1 MIIATTIS
9 VPMFPNQFFRYYLQ
23 LMEINARFR
32 TTFGR
37 NGTYMSS
44 TMTLINVTHQ
54 DTGYY
59 RFFYGHVE
67 VKQYIYVFVDNR
79 NLVIINDMSRYPD
92 YNLYFFHQGELG
104 VHIPCKP
111 THPNVSVSLIHVDQL
126 NKEPNYEDVLADP
139 HSSWSLEPELGLTLK
154 KVMISNTGNYRCVGT
169 MDNITDEKHFTISVK
184 GIELTRMGD
193 PDDPPEGSNVTLIC
207 RTLFAEIKFPSPP
220 EWAYEMKNTGRMKII
235 NELSPP
241 EGIQIK
247 THDYSKQRNTGG
259 FTLNYYESRL
269 DLFEVNQNTYTTF
282 QCKANKDKDA
292 VTKIISFQ
300 VKAKTNNQPVS
311 NFVLFEKTI
320 ETTTLVTLS
329 LTLAACL
336 VLGLGIGVKLYLEKR
351 QQVFPGVK
359 KLLAGNVKEIN
370 RQLPIEE
377 QTELLPYDKQWE
389 FPRYRLK
396 LGLISFNI
404 YLRPC
409 MIPMGIKGSEDTI
422 KTVAVK
428 MIRSHTNMAAMEAL
442 VSEMKILIYLGSHLN
457 VVSLLGACT
466 KQMSKGE
473 LFIIVE
479 YCRFGNLQNYLS
491 KHRNSF
497 INLVDGFGNM
507 KSVPDTKEI
516 PYVSEHQTERDNPC
530 DELPSD
536 RRPASERPEEPPV
549 ASANRYQPPTQPLYQ
564 NQPPAL
570 NYVLGRYIST
580 CDLISWSFQIAR
592 GMEYLVSKQVRVL
605 HGDLAARNVLLADDG
620 VVKLADFGMAKKMY
634 YEGNYERKE
643 GLMPVKW
650 MAIESLTDRI
660 FSSES
665 DVRMKQ
671 MTLNFS
677 CKKTKQSFKGMDA
690 GHQLIKEIQKGYRM
704 EKPEYAPN
712 LFGEIMTNCWKSDP
726 KERPTF
732 SQLREIISQHMT
744 DLTYGE

>member
-1 MIIATTIS
+1 M
-9 VPMFPNQFFRYYLQ
+9 R
-23 LMEINARFR
+23 INARLR
-32 TTFGR
+32 TTFGK

-44 TMTLINVTHQ
+44 TLTLINVTHQ
-54 DTGYY
+54 DTGYF

-67 VKQYIYVFVDNR
+67 VKQYIYVFDKR

-111 THPNVSVSLIHVDQL
+111 THRTSASPSFTLISSSNQIIFGEKK
-126 NKEPNYEDVLADP
+126 NQQDVLADP
-139 HSSWSLEPELGLTLK
+139 HSSWLLKPELGLALK
-154 KVMISNTGNYRCVGT
+154 KVMISNTGNYRC
-169 MDNITDEKHFTISVK
+169 N
-184 GIELTRMGD
+184 GD

-220 EWAYEMKNTGRMKII
+220 LN
-235 NELSPP
+235 PP
-241 EGIQIK
+241 EGIQIT

-292 VTKIISFQ
+292 VTKQISFQ
-300 VKAKTNNQPVS
+300 IKDKTNNEPVS

-320 ETTTLVTLS
+320 ETTTLVTLNV
-329 LTLAACL
+329 TLAACL
-336 VLGLGIGVKLYLEKR
+336 VLGLGIGVKLYLEKK

-396 LGLISFNI
+396 LGLILDNI
-404 YLRPC
+404 S
-409 MIPMGIKGSEDTI
+409 MGINGPEDTI

-473 LFIIVE
+473 LLIIVE

-491 KHRNSF
+491 KHRSSF
-497 INLVDGFGNM
+497 INLVDSLGNM
-507 KSVPDTKEI
+507 KSVSNAKNEM
-516 PYVSEHQTERDNPC
+516 PYVPEHQTEKSSPC
-530 DELPSD
+530 EELPPD
-536 RRPASERPEEPPV
+536 GRLAPERPEKPPV
-549 ASANRYQPPTQPLYQ
+549 NRYQPPTQPFYQ

-570 NYVLGRYIST
+570 DYGLGRYIST
-580 CDLISWSFQIAR
+580 CDLISWSFQIAH

-634 YEGNYERKE
+634 YEGNYERKD

-665 DVRMKQ
+665 DVWPYGVLLWELF
-671 MTLNFS
+671 TLG
-677 CKKTKQSFKGMDA
+677 KVPYPGMDT

-732 SQLREIISQHMT
+732 SQLKEVISRYMT
-744 DLTYGE
+744 DFTYGE